1 MRPQA
6 DSLGPRAPSISC
18 GLKGRESALDR
29 AAGRCWS
36 RRRWLRHRSPLF
48 ASFFWQAGFGA
59 FSVSQSQVEEVRA
72 SSAINVSI
80 TGSSRSKRSCVRSSR
95 PTRWN
100 LTNATCGIEGLA
112 ALQAAG
118 GVVPVDPGNRP
129 AASSLGSDLPALRA
143 GKRSHLRRGVREACR
158 SSEGRAAAGTLR
170 AGARRA
176 LAAAQLIASPAQV
189 AAIPAWV
196 AAGGVGRLAPRRR
209 GLPPRRGGLRSR
221 RGWLRLSRPGPRRL
235 PLKRFLQPAIFR

>member
-1 MRPQA
+1 MRLEPLRPA
-6 DSLGPRAPSISC
+6 IGSPRRPRNPPAR
-18 GLKGRESALDR
+18 K
-29 AAGRCWS
+29 
-36 RRRWLRHRSPLF
+36 
-48 ASFFWQAGFGA
+48 
-59 FSVSQSQVEEVRA
+59 
-72 SSAINVSI
+72 
-80 TGSSRSKRSCVRSSR
+80 SSRTGGSGDAASGGDSNTGLPLCQVRSRGPSGR
-95 PTRWN
+95 RIWM
-100 LTNATCGIEGLA
+100 
-112 ALQAAG
+112 
-118 GVVPVDPGNRP
+118 VPVDPGNRP